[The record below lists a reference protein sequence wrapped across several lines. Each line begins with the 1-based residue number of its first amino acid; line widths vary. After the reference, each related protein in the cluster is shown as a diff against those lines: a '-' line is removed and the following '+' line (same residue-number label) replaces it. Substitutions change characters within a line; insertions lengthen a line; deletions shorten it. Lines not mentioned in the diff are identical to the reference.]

1 MPSSLAYGRV
11 HSGIDRN
18 CLRQSAKPTM
28 AKRLKKLAMPRQKER
43 APVPRSGVP
52 ILLGR
57 ETETALIEQ
66 LLDRIDQ
73 GGATLFVSG
82 AAGIGKSALLE
93 QAKKQARERGI
104 VVLGMTGVLAESHL
118 AFAGLQQ
125 AIHPLMKQA
134 KSLPAH
140 QRAALLNAFGM
151 GGAVTEA
158 PDVWL
163 VALATLTLLT
173 EAASHKPILLGVDD
187 AQWLDEPTRQVLSF
201 VSRRLS
207 SDPIVLLLALREGF
221 ELPFGDADT
230 LRHVVP
236 ALGEADAARLLETQA
251 PGLSKNLRS
260 RFLREAA
267 GNPLAL
273 VELPRSLR
281 SEDDREAAWLPL
293 TERLEHTFSSR
304 LSDLPEVTR
313 MLLYIAAENDASSL
327 YEIMRAGE
335 LLLARNIDVAAFE
348 PAVSA
353 KLIDLD
359 VAEARFRHPLV
370 RSAIHQA
377 ADLAVRQKVH
387 AALAGVIEDQ
397 DRKLWHRAAAAMGPD
412 DELAG
417 ELDLM
422 ARRAQRRGAGSTV
435 VEVLQIAAKLSK
447 TAEARRERFLQAAE
461 IVTDLGRPK
470 LLEHLLRE
478 AAVDPSDELGTA
490 RVGWCREMSQPLTIN
505 DPGRI
510 SALVKFAD
518 QAHAGGAKDLASNLL
533 WRAAQRCWWSN
544 ASIDLCSNVLAGAS
558 RLKLLDLDPR
568 GIAIVAYAEPLRRGG
583 EVYAKLKALSEGRGN
598 DPHVARILGSTA
610 NVIGAFDLGVTFLSE
625 STAEL
630 RKQARIGNLAR
641 ALFAQAWA
649 EMEVGD
655 WIGAMREAEEAIRF
669 AEETGSIVW
678 TAAATIVKAKVAGM
692 QGNLEQSEA
701 HAAHAERLVLTSGAS
716 FLLAMLQMARGI
728 AAISAGRHS
737 EAFEHLQRLFAPAD
751 PAFNAGLQFFA
762 LADFVEAAVYS
773 DHLQDA
779 RSVIDDME
787 RVSAPAPVP
796 WVETMLS
803 YGKALVAVNEEAERY
818 FLEGLGPAAKNWPF
832 LRGRLLLAYGAWLRR
847 QRRAT
852 DARAP
857 LRQSRDIFDALGASP
872 WSDRAR
878 EELRAAGEASMRRTA
893 QVWEN
898 LTPQELHIAQLA
910 AQGHSNKVIG
920 ARLYLS
926 HRTVGYHL
934 QRVFSKIGITSR
946 SGLSAALSTAGNPAL

>member
-1 MPSSLAYGRV
+1 MPS
-11 HSGIDRN
+11 
-18 CLRQSAKPTM
+18 
-28 AKRLKKLAMPRQKER
+28 
-43 APVPRSGVP
+43 
-52 ILLGR
+52 LLGR
-57 ETETALIEQ
+57 ETEIALIDQ

-73 GGATLFVSG
+73 GGTTLFISG
-82 AAGIGKSALLE
+82 AAGIGKSALLDE
-93 QAKKQARERGI
+93 AKNRARERGI
-104 VVLGMTGVLAESHL
+104 VVLGMTGVLAEAHL

-125 AIHPLMKQA
+125 ALRPLMKQA

-140 QRAALLNAFGM
+140 QRSALLNAFGM
-151 GGAVTEA
+151 GGATTEA
-158 PDVWL
+158 PDIWL

-173 EAASHKPILLGVDD
+173 ESASHQPILLVVDD
-187 AQWLDEPTRQVLSF
+187 AQWLDDTTRQVLSF

-221 ELPFGDADT
+221 ELPFGAAVT

-236 ALGEADAARLLETQA
+236 ALGEADATRLLETQA
-251 PGLSKNLRS
+251 PGLPKNLRS

-313 MLLYIAAENDASSL
+313 MLLYIAAENDGSSL

-335 LLLARNIDVAAFE
+335 VLLAQNLDVAALE

-359 VAEARFRHPLV
+359 AAEARFRHPLM

-377 ADLAVRQKVH
+377 VDLAVRQKVH
-387 AALAGVIEDQ
+387 AALAEVIEDQ

-412 DELAG
+412 DELAA

-422 ARRAQRRGAGSTV
+422 ARRAQRRGAVTV
-435 VEVLQIAAKLSK
+435 VTEVLQIAAKLSR
-447 TAEARRERFLQAAE
+447 TAKARRERFLQAAE
-461 IVTDLGRPK
+461 IVTDLGRPA

-490 RVGWCREMSQPLTIN
+490 RVGWCREMSQPLMVN
-505 DPGRI
+505 DLGKI

-518 QAHAGGAKDLASNLL
+518 QAHASGAKDLASNLL

-544 ASIDLCSNVLAGAS
+544 ASSVTCSNVLSAAR
-558 RLKLLDLDPR
+558 RLQLLELDPR
-568 GIAIVAYAEPLRRGG
+568 GIAIIAYAEPLRRGG
-583 EVYAKLKALSEGRGN
+583 EVYAKLKALSERRGN

-610 NVIGAFDLGVTFLSE
+610 NVIGAFDLGVSFLAE

-669 AEETGSIVW
+669 AEETGSTVW

-692 QGNLEQSEA
+692 QGSVEQSEEYA
-701 HAAHAERLVLTSGAS
+701 TQAERLVLSSGAS
-716 FLLAMLQMARGI
+716 FLLAMLQLARGI
-728 AAISAGRHS
+728 AAISAGRQS
-737 EAFEHLQRLFAPAD
+737 EAFEHLRRLFTPAD
-751 PAFNAGLQFFA
+751 PAFNSGLQFFA

-773 DHLQDA
+773 DRLQDA
-779 RSVIDDME
+779 RSVIDEMD
-787 RVSAPAPVP
+787 RVAAPTPVP

-803 YGKALVAVNEEAERY
+803 YGKALVAANEEAERY

-847 QRRAT
+847 QRRSA

-857 LRQSRDIFDALGASP
+857 LRQARDIFDALGASP

-878 EELRAAGEASMRRTA
+878 EELRAAGEASLRRTA
-893 QVWEN
+893 QVWEG

-946 SGLSAALSTAGNPAL
+946 SGLSATLSTASNSAR